1 MATMEK
7 DFQAGNWWATV
18 SGAGTDNAAVP
29 SWADDKD
36 RHRSGTLT
44 YGGSTI
50 SGVTPTYSGVT
61 DMYNHSGDNQPTDV
75 YIGRKDG
82 HTGRELDFDKLV

>member
-1 MATMEK
+1 MATMDK

-18 SGAGTDNAAVP
+18 SGAGTDSPAVP
-29 SWADDKD
+29 SWADDHD
-36 RHRSGTLT
+36 RHRSGVLT

-61 DMYNHSGDNQPTDV
+61 DMYHHTGDNMPTNV
-75 YIGRKDG
+75 KIGRLDG
-82 HTGRELDFDKLV
+82 HTGKELDSAK